1 MEQGGAG
8 KGKRNE
14 NAYEEVFQGKSK
26 IIVKKLSI
34 SFVLY
39 FRLLIFVAER
49 PRKSK
54 QIV

>member
-39 FRLLIFVAER
+39 FRILIFAER
-49 PRKSK
+49 KL
-54 QIV
+54 I